1 MGTMGHRRGR
11 AELLGRF
18 LRHVSERAG
27 GRRGCSHER
36 AEDVQR
42 ALGLRCGDFRRAV
55 YCAHPAVVS
64 VSIIHGMTSYK
75 KTPTPETSQRLVNVT
90 AELTSPSVLAA
101 WLRAAVEAPEGAAW
115 LVSWV

>member
-1 MGTMGHRRGR
+1 MGTVGHRRGR

-75 KTPTPETSQRLVNVT
+75 TPNP
-90 AELTSPSVLAA
+90 
-101 WLRAAVEAPEGAAW
+101 
-115 LVSWV
+115 